1 MMYIVVCLD
10 RKLKPSKYVVW
21 YFAGHVFLS
30 PDTRT
35 LHLFDG
41 VDILL
46 APGTQF
52 ASRSQTREKVKNR
65 LNGPPQKKHLSDCQ
79 DISGGPPF
87 HSQHKEKHEKS

>member
-10 RKLKPSKYVVW
+10 QKLKPSKYVVW

-30 PDTRT
+30 PGTRT

-65 LNGPPQKKHLSDCQ
+65 LHGPH
-79 DISGGPPF
+79 
-87 HSQHKEKHEKS
+87 